1 MRRSRGSAPLD
12 FILVSVPLV
21 LLSLGVVT
29 FSINGYAANISQDVA
44 IEAAHM
50 AALADVDLNE
60 ARRSATHDLSDA
72 LGGVFK
78 ASLTLSKGETSSGCR
93 AVAVVTVSTVVL
105 GLLGKSVDIKEVASA
120 VCELQE

>member
-1 MRRSRGSAPLD
+1 M
-12 FILVSVPLV
+12 
-21 LLSLGVVT
+21 LSLGVVT
-29 FSINGYAANISQDVA
+29 FSINGYAANIAQDVA

-50 AALADVDLNE
+50 AALADVDLDE
-60 ARRSATHDLSDA
+60 ARLSATRDLADA

-78 ASLTLSKGETSSGCR
+78 ADVTLDKGQTSAGCR
-93 AVAVVTVSTVVL
+93 TVAVVAVSTVVL